1 MTELSKLRADLALVD
16 RDVVRLMGKR
26 QRLVRAIGE
35 LKNREASALRDF
47 AQEKRVLDRART
59 IALREG
65 VGPDLAERV
74 LSILIESS
82 LTTQEQQRVTARS
95 RGAGQRALVIGGA
108 GRMGGWL
115 VQFLLSQGFRV
126 EVADPA
132 ASQGPVLSDWR
143 ESPLDHDLV
152 IVATPLRVSAR
163 ILGQLARRRP
173 AGVVFD
179 VGSLKTPLF
188 RGLQRLVRAGV
199 RTTSIHPLFGP
210 DTRLLAGRHVI
221 VVDLGVPEANDA
233 AQALFAPT
241 MAEVVTMDLASHD
254 RLMAYVL
261 GMSHALNIA
270 FFTAL
275 QSSGFTAAELAR
287 LSSTTF
293 DRQLAVAAPVA
304 RENPLL
310 YFEIQ
315 KLNRFGEAAL
325 DGLADAVDRI
335 RKAVR
340 KGDEATFI
348 SLMERGRGWL
358 AGRPAV
364 DRRNRSA

>member
-59 IALREG
+59 TALRQG
-65 VGPDLAERV
+65 ISPDLAERV

-95 RGAGQRALVIGGA
+95 GGVGQRALVIGGA

-132 ASQGPVLSDWR
+132 NQGPGLSDWR
-143 ESPLDHDLV
+143 ESPLDHDLI

-188 RGLQRLVRAGV
+188 RGLQQLVRAGV

-221 VVDLGVPEANDA
+221 VVDLGVPEANET

-293 DRQLAVAAPVA
+293 DRQLAVATPVA

-315 KLNRFGEAAL
+315 KLNRFGGAAL
-325 DGLADAVDRI
+325 DGLADAVDMI

-340 KGDEATFI
+340 KGDEATFV
-348 SLMERGRGWL
+348 SLMERGREWL

>member
-1 MTELSKLRADLALVD
+1 MTDLSKLRADLALVD

-35 LKNREASALRDF
+35 LKDRDARALRDF
-47 AQEKRVLDRART
+47 AQEKRVLDRARLT
-59 IALREG
+59 AIREG
-65 VGPDLAERV
+65 ISPELAERV
-74 LSILIESS
+74 LSLFIESS
-82 LTTQEQQRVTARS
+82 LATQEQQRVTARS

-126 EVADPA
+126 EIADPA
-132 ASQGPVLSDWR
+132 AKQSQGPCLSDWR
-143 ESPLDHDLV
+143 ESPLDHDLI
-152 IVATPLRVSAR
+152 IVAAPLRTSAQ
-163 ILGQLARRRP
+163 ILNLLARRRP

-179 VGSLKTPLF
+179 VGSLKAPLF
-188 RGLQRLVRAGV
+188 RGLQQLVRAGV

-221 VVDLGVPEANDA
+221 LVDLGVPEANDTV
-233 AQALFAPT
+233 QALFAPT

-254 RLMAYVL
+254 RMMAYVL
-261 GMSHALNIA
+261 GLSHALNIA

-275 QSSGFTAAELAR
+275 RSSGFKAKDLAR

-293 DRQLAVAAPVA
+293 DRQLGVAAPVA
-304 RENPLL
+304 RENPRL

-315 KLNRFGEAAL
+315 HLNRFGEEAL
-325 DGLADAVDRI
+325 DGLADAVE
-335 RKAVR
+335 AVR
-340 KGDEATFI
+340 DAVRNGDEAKFV
-348 SLMERGRGWL
+348 SLMECGRTWL
-358 AGRPAV
+358 AGSQRMLT
-364 DRRNRSA
+364 R

>member
-1 MTELSKLRADLALVD
+1 MTDLSKLRADLALVD

-26 QRLVRAIGE
+26 QRLVRTIGE
-35 LKNREASALRDF
+35 LKDRDARALRDF
-47 AQEKRVLDRART
+47 AQEKRVLDRARMT
-59 IALREG
+59 AAREG
-65 VGPDLAERV
+65 VNPDLAERV
-74 LSILIESS
+74 LSLFIESS
-82 LTTQEQQRVTARS
+82 LATQEQQRVTSRS

-126 EVADPA
+126 EIADPA
-132 ASQGPVLSDWR
+132 SKRSRGPCFSDWR
-143 ESPLDHDLV
+143 ESALDHDLI
-152 IVATPLRVSAR
+152 IVAAPLRASAQ
-163 ILGQLARRRP
+163 ILNQLARRRP

-179 VGSLKTPLF
+179 VGSLKAPLF
-188 RGLQRLVRAGV
+188 RGLQQLVRAGV

-221 VVDLGVPEANDA
+221 LVDLGVPEANDA
-233 AQALFAPT
+233 ARALFAPT
-241 MAEVVTMDLASHD
+241 MAEVVTMDFASHD

-261 GMSHALNIA
+261 GLSHALNIA

-275 QSSGFTAAELAR
+275 RSSGFTAPELAR

-293 DRQLAVAAPVA
+293 DRQLGVAAPVA

-315 KLNRFGEAAL
+315 HLNKFGEEAL
-325 DGLADAVDRI
+325 DGLADAVEALRE
-335 RKAVR
+335 AVR
-340 KGDEATFI
+340 GGDESAFVG
-348 SLMERGRGWL
+348 LMERGREWL
-358 AGRPAV
+358 AADPRPDA
-364 DRRNRSA
+364 